1 MHGDRM
7 QHDLER
13 RRATRLARVWS
24 GLRHAVEDLEQ
35 VPVRA
40 LVLVDGHG
48 SGKASTGLPVPSRG
62 VKRLAG
68 LLAVAALAAP
78 AAAHA
83 HATLV
88 RAEPDNGAVLR
99 NAPRVVQL
107 TFDDSIRGAS
117 GNEVVSNETR
127 ASALAG
133 SPRVSGRDLVLTLR
147 RDLSDGD
154 YSVRW
159 SIVSQ
164 DGHREQGVL
173 AFGVGEGRAPARP
186 VLGASTPLAGST
198 VVLRT
203 LYLLGLLVGA
213 GVAGFWLLA
222 RRTLGER
229 LQRPTAHLL
238 FFAMLALFLGGSG
251 IVHDAVSGTRY
262 ALVLRIVVI
271 LSLAAGAAAALAP
284 VYPQMLAVAA
294 ALALALVVAPTLSG
308 HALDRTQP
316 RLLSVPV
323 DLAHTLSA
331 AIWFGGLV
339 ALVFALPR
347 ASADDGERATIVS
360 RFSTVALAS
369 VCVLALTGLGRALT
383 ELGGVTEIWSTSYGR
398 ALMIKTA
405 LFLPLLALGWL
416 NRSRL
421 LGAFARLRRS
431 AILESVLLLAIVA
444 VVGVLTELRPG
455 DEATASTAT
464 SAPLQ
469 AARAPTLPPR
479 DAVVAARELGSLA
492 VAVARSPGRAT
503 VTILGPDGT
512 GGDGLKVHIDGR
524 LATACGSGCYTARAA
539 TNPTVRVQVGQAETT
554 IRVPETAPDATAR
567 LARLTRAVRGSRSIV
582 FDETLRS
589 NPSNATTT
597 RFTVVAPDRLSYNTR
612 GGGPSAIVIGKRR
625 WDRDRAAAPYVE
637 SSQTPLDV
645 TQPYWESPT
654 NVHEIAPGVLT
665 FLDRRIPAWFRLEL
679 GPKQP
684 RVLRMTAAAHFMV
697 DRYVGFDVPATVS
710 PPPSR

>member
-1 MHGDRM
+1 MDGDGV

-13 RRATRLARVWS
+13 RSATDLARLGP

-40 LVLVDGHG
+40 LVFVDGHG
-48 SGKASTGLPVPSRG
+48 SGKASSGLPVPSRG

-68 LLAVAALAAP
+68 LLAVAALVAP
-78 AAAHA
+78 AAAQA

-88 RAEPDNGAVLR
+88 RAEPDNGTVLQR
-99 NAPRVVQL
+99 APKVVRL
-107 TFDDSIRGAS
+107 TFDDSVRRAS
-117 GNEVVSNETR
+117 GNEVVSNDSR
-127 ASALAG
+127 ASVLAG
-133 SPRVSGRDLVLTLR
+133 PPRVRGRELVLPLEGG
-147 RDLSDGD
+147 LADGD

-173 AFGVGEGRAPARP
+173 AFGVGAGRASPRP
-186 VLGASTPLAGST
+186 VLDAATPLAGST

-213 GVAGFWLLA
+213 GVAVFWLLA
-222 RRTLGER
+222 RRTLGAR
-229 LQRPTAHLL
+229 LQRPIAHLL

-251 IVHDAVSGTRY
+251 MVHDAVAGTRY
-262 ALVLRIVVI
+262 ALVLRIAVI

-284 VYPQMLAVAA
+284 VYPRMLGAA
-294 ALALALVVAPTLSG
+294 AVIAIALILAPTLSG

-347 ASADDGERATIVS
+347 ASADDGKRASIVA

-405 LFLPLLALGWL
+405 LFVPLLVLGWL
-416 NRSRL
+416 NRTRL

-431 AILESVLLLAIVA
+431 ALVESVLLLAIVA

-455 DEATASTAT
+455 DEATASTAS

-469 AARAPTLPPR
+469 AARPAALPPR
-479 DAVVAARELGSLA
+479 DAVVAAKQLGSLA
-492 VAVARSPGRAT
+492 VAVARTPGRAI

-512 GGDGLKVHIDGR
+512 GSQGLDVRIDGR
-524 LATACGSGCYTARAA
+524 RTTACGSGCYTAAA
-539 TNPTVRVQVGQAETT
+539 ASDPALRIQVGNAATT
-554 IRVPETAPDATAR
+554 IRVPERAPDASAE
-567 LARLTRAVRGSRSIV
+567 LARITRAVRGSKSIV

-589 NPSNATTT
+589 NPTNATTT
-597 RFTVVAPDRLSYNTR
+597 RFTVVAPNRLSYVTR
-612 GGGPSAIVIGKRR
+612 GGASAVVIGPRR
-625 WDRDRAAAPYVE
+625 WDRERPGSPYVE

-645 TQPYWESPT
+645 TQPYWERPT
-654 NVHEIAPGVLT
+654 NVHRVAPGVLT
-665 FLDRRIPAWFRLEL
+665 FLDRRIPGWFRLEL
-679 GPKQP
+679 GPQHP
-684 RVLRMTAAAHFMV
+684 RALRMTAAAHFMV
-697 DRYVGFDVPATVS
+697 DRYVGFDVPARVS

>member
-1 MHGDRM
+1 
-7 QHDLER
+7 
-13 RRATRLARVWS
+13 
-24 GLRHAVEDLEQ
+24 
-35 VPVRA
+35 
-40 LVLVDGHG
+40 
-48 SGKASTGLPVPSRG
+48 

-78 AAAHA
+78 ATAQA

-88 RAEPDNGAVLR
+88 RAEPDNGAVLKD
-99 NAPRVVQL
+99 APKVVRL
-107 TFDDSIRGAS
+107 TFDDSIRSAS
-117 GNEVVSNETR
+117 GNEVVSNKTR

-133 SPRVSGRDLVLTLR
+133 APRVRERDLLLPLQ
-147 RDLSDGD
+147 RDLADGD

-173 AFGVGEGRAPARP
+173 AFGVGEGRASPQS

-222 RRTLGER
+222 RDTLGAR

-238 FFAMLALFLGGSG
+238 FFAMLAVFLGGSG

-262 ALVLRIVVI
+262 ALVLRIAVI

-284 VYPQMLAVAA
+284 VYPRMLGVAA
-294 ALALALVVAPTLSG
+294 AIALALVVAPTLSG

-316 RLLSVPV
+316 RFLSVPI
-323 DLAHTLSA
+323 DLAHTLA
-331 AIWFGGLV
+331 AAVWFGGLV

-347 ASADDGERATIVS
+347 ASADDGERATIAR

-383 ELGGVTEIWSTSYGR
+383 ELGGVTQIWSTSYGR

-405 LFLPLLALGWL
+405 LFVPLLALGWL
-416 NRSRL
+416 NRTRL

-431 AILESVLLLAIVA
+431 ALLESVLLLAIVA

-455 DEATASTAT
+455 DEATASTSA

-469 AARAPTLPPR
+469 AARPATLPPH
-479 DAVVAARELGSLA
+479 DAVVAAREVGSLA
-492 VAVARSPGRAT
+492 VAVARTPGHT
-503 VTILGPDGT
+503 SVTILGPDGT
-512 GGDGLKVHIDGR
+512 GGEGLNVRIDGR
-524 LATACGSGCYTARAA
+524 RASACGSGCYTA
-539 TNPTVRVQVGQAETT
+539 PTASDPLVRVQVGPAATT
-554 IRVPETAPDATAR
+554 IRVPERAPDASAQ
-567 LARLTRAVRGSRSIV
+567 LARVTRAVRGSKSIV

-589 NPSNATTT
+589 SPGNAATT
-597 RFTVVAPDRLSYNTR
+597 RFTVVAPNRLSYVTR
-612 GGGPSAIVIGKRR
+612 GGPSAIVIGNRR
-625 WDRDRAAAPYVE
+625 WDRDRPGAPYVE

-654 NVHEIAPGVLT
+654 NVHQIAPGVLT

-679 GPKQP
+679 GPDHP

-697 DRYVGFDVPATVS
+697 DRYFGFDVPATVS